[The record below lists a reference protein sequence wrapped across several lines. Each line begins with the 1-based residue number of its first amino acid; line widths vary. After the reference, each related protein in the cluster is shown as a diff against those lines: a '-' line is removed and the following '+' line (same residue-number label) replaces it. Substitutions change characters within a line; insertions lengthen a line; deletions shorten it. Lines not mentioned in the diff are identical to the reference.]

1 MSKQQPAPSPKHY
14 SISTFREQIKDIGRR
29 IKQAR
34 QARGLTQGDLA
45 DLVQTSSKTVSSLEV
60 GRVEP
65 SASQLMA
72 LSAVLEEPIG
82 YFVGEGSS
90 SVVSKFDRVAD
101 ELAEIRKL
109 MDIIDHRQ
117 NH

>member
-1 MSKQQPAPSPKHY
+1 MPKTNTTTKHY
-14 SISTFREQIKDIGRR
+14 TISAFREQIKDIGQR
-29 IKQAR
+29 IKTAR

-45 DLVQTSSKTVSSLEV
+45 ELVQTSSKTVSSLEV

-65 SASQLMA
+65 SVSQLMA
-72 LSAVLEEPIG
+72 LSAVLQEPIG
-82 YFVGEGSS
+82 YFVGEDSS
-90 SVVSKFDRVAD
+90 SVVSKFDRVAG

-109 MDIIDHRQ
+109 MDIIEHRN